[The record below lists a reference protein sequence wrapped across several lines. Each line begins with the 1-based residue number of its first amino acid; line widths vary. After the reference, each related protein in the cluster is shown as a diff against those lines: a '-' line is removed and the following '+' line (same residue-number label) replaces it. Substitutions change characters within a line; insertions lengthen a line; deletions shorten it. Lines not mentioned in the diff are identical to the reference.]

1 MEKVLFSVIL
11 ESDQEKKSK
20 AKLIAEKIR
29 LAKGYSWVG
38 IYDIKEK
45 EISLIA
51 FSGRTEPTFTSFP
64 KDKGLNGKAYQEKKT
79 VISNDINKDEDYLL
93 TFSNTESEIVV
104 PVFAM
109 GTMDVI
115 GTIDVESETK
125 EAFGEEDVTFLEQC
139 SVSIQSLWNN

>member
-1 MEKVLFSVIL
+1 M
-11 ESDQEKKSK
+11 
-20 AKLIAEKIR
+20 
-29 LAKGYSWVG
+29 
-38 IYDIKEK
+38 
-45 EISLIA
+45 
-51 FSGRTEPTFTSFP
+51 
-64 KDKGLNGKAYQEKKT
+64 EKKT

-109 GTMDVI
+109 GTTDII

-125 EAFGEEDVTFLEQC
+125 DAFGEEDVNFLEQC